1 MKKCDYIFQLHN
13 IMPTS
18 HRLSCGSR
26 DQYENKNRRR
36 RWEMDGYTLHSAL
49 IKGMSFASELMQKRY
64 DSEGDIWNRDQKSFY
79 GSKALCSCQRGM
91 LLMEGTKIWP
101 SICLV
106 VDIHVTMEWGIW
118 HSLSSSLTHPSPS
131 GRADLWINRM
141 GVHQTLWASCQCWNY
156 SSSQQLALS
165 CAWSV
170 FLKECGRAFVKE
182 KGAQIR
188 WILSVSHGIQA
199 ASLHFCAASHSAH
212 KAEESTDKWRL
223 PQHAQYTSYCQIR
236 IIGLNIIESL
246 LLPQIIWPTLLT
258 DLSTCCKHISSWTS
272 NHSLTWQILN
282 TFMWLR
288 NRQIFIYIWVHPC
301 QTLFAGALGQI
312 RSSGHS
318 INHEKFQLKMKK
330 KFFTLRNRLPREIV
344 ESLSLCRYSKPSW
357 IFSCVTCLRRPCL
370 GRGLLSIPNYSVIP
384 WFSTLTEIHRYA
396 LIPKE
401 VLIYSQLFY
410 NSLYLL
416 SSLSGINVS

>member
-1 MKKCDYIFQLHN
+1 MTVSEISEILTRRAF
-13 IMPTS
+13 MGA
-18 HRLSCGSR
+18 RLCAHAREGCFWWKA
-26 DQYENKNRRR
+26 QKY
-36 RWEMDGYTLHSAL
+36 GP
-49 IKGMSFASELMQKRY
+49 ASVWWQ
-64 DSEGDIWNRDQKSFY
+64 DS
-79 GSKALCSCQRGM
+79 
-91 LLMEGTKIWP
+91 
-101 SICLV
+101 
-106 VDIHVTMEWGIW
+106 HVTMEWGIW
-118 HSLSSSLTHPSPS
+118 HSLSSNLTHPSPS
-131 GRADLWINRM
+131 GSADLWINRM
-141 GVHQTLWASCQCWNY
+141 GEHQTLWAGCQCWNY

-170 FLKECGRAFVKE
+170 FLKVCGRAFVKE

-223 PQHAQYTSYCQIR
+223 PQHTQYTSYCQIR

-318 INHEKFQLKMKK
+318 INHEKFQLKIKK

-370 GRGLLSIPNYSVIP
+370 GRGLRLDDLQSFFPSLTILWFHDFPQLQKFICMPLFLKKCLYTVSYFTIVFTYYPLSVESMSLKPPEKRCPVLNTSV
-384 WFSTLTEIHRYA
+384 
-396 LIPKE
+396 
-401 VLIYSQLFY
+401 
-410 NSLYLL
+410 
-416 SSLSGINVS
+416 